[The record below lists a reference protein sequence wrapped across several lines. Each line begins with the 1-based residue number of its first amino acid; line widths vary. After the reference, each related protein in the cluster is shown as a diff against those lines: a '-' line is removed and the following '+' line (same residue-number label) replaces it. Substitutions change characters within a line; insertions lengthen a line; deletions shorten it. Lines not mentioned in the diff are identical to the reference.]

1 MPYSNHT
8 SNRWLVY
15 ITVQTTCKM
24 RLYNDRLRDGS
35 QCKHSVASGSAP
47 LWLVVSGLSWW
58 WLCSVRVWLSVTFSM
73 RSRHSALSI
82 QSMASHWI
90 PSLWRQTP
98 TQTDTPC
105 IHKHQ
110 QPGRHNGSI
119 IQCEH
124 VMKWAMSR
132 LLAYCTRKQLAAG
145 ESEAFP
151 NVWQFAGM
159 ITKRLNP
166 HPHLCLRCLLFPLYA
181 SMYDVKLCKGFWP
194 VVLQLLQG
202 EDVLIEVLLEFLVCV
217 VDIELFKPVH
227 LHNGRTC
234 FQYTLRDLNQIKA
247 HTHQPPYLVNLF
259 NGLLA
264 HVSNESITWQL
275 LVHLSM

>member
-1 MPYSNHT
+1 MGVSVSTVWRLGQPRSGW
-8 SNRWLVY
+8 WLAV
-15 ITVQTTCKM
+15 CPGDDFA
-24 RLYNDRLRDGS
+24 L
-35 QCKHSVASGSAP
+35 SGSD
-47 LWLVVSGLSWW
+47 
-58 WLCSVRVWLSVTFSM
+58 CVTFSM

-181 SMYDVKLCKGFWP
+181 SMYDVKLCKR
-194 VVLQLLQG
+194 
-202 EDVLIEVLLEFLVCV
+202 FLTCCTPAAPGRRCAYWSTLGVSRLRSWYWIV
-217 VDIELFKPVH
+217 QTGSPTQWKNMLSVYSPRFKSNKSTHSPATLF
-227 LHNGRTC
+227 
-234 FQYTLRDLNQIKA
+234 
-247 HTHQPPYLVNLF
+247 
-259 NGLLA
+259 
-264 HVSNESITWQL
+264 S
-275 LVHLSM
+275 